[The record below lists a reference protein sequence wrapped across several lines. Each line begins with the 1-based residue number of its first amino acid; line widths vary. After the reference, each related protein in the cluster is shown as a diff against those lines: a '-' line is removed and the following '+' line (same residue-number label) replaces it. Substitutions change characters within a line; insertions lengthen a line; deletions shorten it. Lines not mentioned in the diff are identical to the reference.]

1 MRFSVNIPNFGDF
14 ADATT
19 VARTAAA
26 AEEAGWDALLI
37 WDHVVHDKHL
47 RQGQPFGDPWMLLTA
62 AALATT
68 RLRLGTLVTPVA
80 RRRPHQ
86 LARQVAT
93 LDRLSHGR
101 VILGAGLGGPID
113 DEYGSFGEPTEPAVL
128 AERLDEGLELVNRYW
143 SGDPVDFDG
152 RHFKARDVRLLP
164 TTVQRPRPPIWI
176 GGFWPHRRPM
186 RRAARWDG
194 VAPLFTDARHGVV
207 PPVDQVRDL
216 VTYVRKHRDEP
227 ARPFDVVL
235 GGATSGDRR
244 QAADVIRPLA
254 DAGATWW
261 DERQLQ
267 TSDTL
272 HQYAVVLR
280 RIEQGPP
287 RLD

>member
-26 AEEAGWDALLI
+26 AEEAGWDGLLI

-93 LDRLSHGR
+93 LDRLSDGR
-101 VILGAGLGGPID
+101 VIFGAGLGGPID

-128 AERLDEGLELVNRYW
+128 AERLDEGLELINRYW

-152 RHFKARDVRLLP
+152 RHFKACDVTLLP

-194 VAPLFTDARHGVV
+194 AAPLFTEARHGVV
-207 PPVDQVRDL
+207 PSVDQVRDL
-216 VTYVRKHRDEP
+216 VSYVRKHRDEP

-235 GGATSGDRR
+235 GGATSGNRR
-244 QAADVIRPLA
+244 QAGEVIRPLA

-261 DERQLQ
+261 DERHLQ
-267 TSDTL
+267 TSDAL
-272 HQYAVVLR
+272 HRYAAVLR

-287 RLD
+287 RVD